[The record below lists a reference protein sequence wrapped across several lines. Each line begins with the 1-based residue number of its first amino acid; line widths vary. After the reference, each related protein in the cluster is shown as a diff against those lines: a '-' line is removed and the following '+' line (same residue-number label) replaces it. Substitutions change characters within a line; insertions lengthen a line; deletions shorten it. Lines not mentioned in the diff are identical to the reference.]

1 MNNTRLSNNAKLQR
15 LFAAL
20 QRFEQEGRSFRLVEL
35 AQASGYKESSI
46 RTYITKKL
54 KNKIVFALARDEF
67 KVNGASLITWEEFMR
82 VMSQKGDSSE
92 TLLKGMPARLLD
104 RSLHAFLL
112 ALEMYNRPTQRYRL
126 EAFCILAINAWELLL
141 KAELI
146 IKEGEAA
153 IYYKDG
159 FSRTLS
165 IRDVLQRV
173 MTNHNDPVRVNIEYM
188 IDLRDQAVHL
198 LIPELQFDISRLFQ
212 ANVFNYIQRYQT
224 ITGTQAHDIFGTGLV
239 SLIIDSRHVQ
249 PDVIRAKYSG
259 ITEQTVSEFLERFQR
274 REKELASRA
283 FAIPIDYRLVL
294 TKRQEQGDIGLS
306 TGDTGISSVLV
317 AVPKDVNQTHP
328 HLQKD
333 VVAKVNER
341 LAGRVE
347 RRFTSYDFQ
356 AILLKEKRIRSSRSN
371 EFYFFIEK
379 SKTHCYSDKCVDF
392 IVNKIRNN
400 PDYLNRCRESYKH
413 HLSKRRAKKR

>member
-1 MNNTRLSNNAKLQR
+1 MNNSRLSNNAKLQR

-46 RTYITKKL
+46 RTYLAKKL
-54 KNKIVFALARDEF
+54 KNKIVFTLARDEF
-67 KVNGASLITWEEFMR
+67 KVNGALLITWEEFIR
-82 VMSQKGDSSE
+82 AMSQKDDSSG
-92 TLLKGMPARLLD
+92 TLLKGMSARLLD

-126 EAFCILAINAWELLL
+126 EAFCIMAINAWELLL

-153 IYYKDG
+153 IYYKDDS
-159 FSRTLS
+159 SRTLS
-165 IRDVLQRV
+165 IRDVLQLV
-173 MTNHNDPVRVNIEYM
+173 ITHHNDPVRVNIEYM
-188 IDLRDQAVHL
+188 INLRDQAVHL

-212 ANVFNYIQRYQT
+212 ANVFNYIQRYQA
-224 ITGTQAHDIFGTGLV
+224 ITGTQDRDIFGAGLV
-239 SLIIDSRHVQ
+239 SLMIDSHHVQ
-249 PDVIRAKYSG
+249 PDVIRAKYSE
-259 ITEQTVSEFLERFQR
+259 ITEQTVSEFLERFQHT
-274 REKELASRA
+274 EKELASRA

-294 TKRQEQGDIGLS
+294 TKRQNQGDIVLS
-306 TGDTGISSVLV
+306 TGNTGISSVLV
-317 AVPKDVNQTHP
+317 EVPRDVNQTHP
-328 HLQKD
+328 YLQKD

-356 AILLKEKRIRSSRSN
+356 AILLKEKRIRSSNSN
-371 EFYFFIEK
+371 EFYYLIK
-379 SKTHCYSDKCVDF
+379 RPILHRYSDKCIHF
-392 IVNKIRNN
+392 IVDKIMNA

-413 HLSKRRAKKR
+413 HLRKRRAKKR